1 MKFIVFIVLLLVCV
15 VTFVQ
20 ISRPSD
26 PAAEL
31 EKAQTTPRGA
41 TRIFSEGAILDDMER
56 MKMVSKGRSA
66 NFEESFLNTLHY
78 MENEVDMQAGKFST
92 MGMGAGGESLKVFFY
107 TEEDDLLGSF
117 TYILKEDESG
127 KWWVIQA
134 SMD

>member
-20 ISRPSD
+20 ISQPSD
-26 PAAEL
+26 PVAESD
-31 EKAQTTPRGA
+31 KAQTSPRGA

-56 MKMVSKGRSA
+56 MKLVSKGRSQ
-66 NFEESFLNTLHY
+66 NFEESFMSAFHH
-78 MENEVDMQAGKFST
+78 MEEQMNMQAANFNALD
-92 MGMGAGGESLKVFFY
+92 MGAGGKSLKVYFSN
-107 TEEDDLLGSF
+107 EEDDILGSF
-117 TYILKEDESG
+117 TYILEEDEKG